1 MILPLSASAISD
13 QAGDAVF
20 LRRESEVRSYCRSF
34 PAVFAKAR
42 GSTLWDEHGASW
54 LDFLAGAGTLNYGH
68 NDPVLKRA
76 AIEHLAGDG
85 VLHGLDLHTTTK
97 RSFLETFERIVLQ
110 PRGLDYKVQFTGP
123 TGTNAVE
130 AAFKLARKATG
141 RSTILSFTNGYHGM
155 SLGALAATGNAQA
168 RAGAGVPLPNVQ
180 FAPFD
185 GYLGAVDTAAHIARM
200 LDDASSGCD
209 LPAAMVLETVQGE
222 GGLNVASEA
231 WLRAIAMICR
241 ERGILLIVDDIQAG
255 CGRTGSFFS
264 FEPAGIRP
272 DLVVLSKAIGGLGL
286 PMSLVLLRP
295 ELDLWKPGEHNGT
308 FRGNNL
314 AFVTAEA
321 ALREY
326 WDGPLFERRVRGK
339 SALLREQLEAI
350 AARFSAAGFIV
361 RGRGL
366 MQGLRCDPRLAAAI
380 SHAAFERGLIIERCG
395 PADDVLKVMPPLT
408 IGLDELRRGLAI
420 LMESVAAVV

>member
-1 MILPLSASAISD
+1 MILPLSDTALAI

-42 GSTLWDEHGASW
+42 GATLWDEHGASW

-76 AIEHLAGDG
+76 AIEHLAGDS
-85 VLHGLDLHTTTK
+85 VLHGLDLHTTAK
-97 RSFLETFERIVLQ
+97 RAFLETFERIVLQ

-141 RSTILSFTNGYHGM
+141 RTGILAFTNGYHGM

-168 RAGAGVPLPNVQ
+168 RAGAGVPLPHVQ

-185 GYLGAVDTAAHIARM
+185 GYLGEVDTAGLLARM

-209 LPAAMVLETVQGE
+209 LPAAVVLETVQGE

-231 WLRAIAMICR
+231 WLRAIAGICR
-241 ERGILLIVDDIQAG
+241 TRGILLIVDDIQAG
-255 CGRTGSFFS
+255 CGRTGTFFS

-272 DLVVLSKAIGGLGL
+272 DLVVLSKAIGGIGL

-314 AFVTAEA
+314 AFATATA
-321 ALREY
+321 ALKEY
-326 WDGPLFERRVRGK
+326 WEGPAFERRVRAK
-339 SALLREQLEAI
+339 SGLLREHLDAI
-350 AARFSAAGFIV
+350 AARYPAAGFSV
-361 RGRGL
+361 RGRGM
-366 MQGLRCDPRLAAAI
+366 MQGLRCDPALAAAI
-380 SHAAFERGLIIERCG
+380 SRAAFDRGLIIERCG
-395 PADDVLKVMPPLT
+395 PADEVVKAMPPLT
-408 IGLDELRRGLAI
+408 IGIDDLRRGLGI
-420 LMESVAAVV
+420 LDEAVAASL